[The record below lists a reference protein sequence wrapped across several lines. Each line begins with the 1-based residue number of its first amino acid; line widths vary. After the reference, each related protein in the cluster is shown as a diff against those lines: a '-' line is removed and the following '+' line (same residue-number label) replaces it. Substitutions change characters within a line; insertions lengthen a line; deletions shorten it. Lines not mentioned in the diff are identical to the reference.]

1 MPEPATPTT
10 RTPHNAQA
18 PRPAQAAHE
27 SHGPGSPTPARGRG
41 SILGVIFSP
50 RGELTGAI
58 IAGAFLLA
66 GFVWHV
72 LLKNEALSW
81 LVWTSLGVGMV
92 FGVRAAWQAIAQW
105 RIDIDVLMIV
115 GAGLA
120 AYIGHP
126 EEGALLLFL
135 FTLAGALEELAM
147 QRTKREV
154 EALNKLMPVEAI
166 VLRGGEWV
174 EADPESLSPGE
185 IVKVRPG
192 ERVPTDAVVITGTTS
207 FDQSAITGESMPR
220 AVGVGDEL
228 YAGTINTDDPIEARV
243 LRPVRESSLQRILN
257 LVTQA
262 SEQREPVQRIID
274 RVSEPYALGVMGLS
288 FTVLVT
294 WWLALGRPWA
304 DALYTA
310 ITLLIVASPCA
321 LVIATPTA
329 TLAAIARAARAG
341 LLFKGG
347 QAIERLATIGAICF
361 DKTGTLTMGRPQ
373 VYEIQPVAWSEMPR
387 LLGIAAGLEADS
399 THPIAAAVRDS
410 SAKHGVAPAQITEL
424 GHVTGRGIQGVIG
437 AGRVRLGSYAFAE
450 ELIPTCLRARVR
462 ELLEQAQGRGH
473 VAIVVAHQSPDLPAE
488 GEAAVILM
496 SDPPRPGAHEL
507 TKQLHELGIRP
518 ARMLTGDNRR
528 TAERVAASLGLD
540 QVDAELLPE
549 GKVEIVRRMRDDR
562 KHTGVKYPG
571 VALMGDGVND
581 APALAAAD
589 LAIGMGAIG
598 SDAALE
604 SSDVVLLA
612 EHLGVVPWGI
622 ELARRT
628 RTIVKANLVFAMG
641 VIVLMSLA
649 TLVGSLIARSVPL
662 SLGVLAHEGGTI
674 LVVANSLRLL
684 FVPDPRSAG
693 QKNT

>member
-1 MPEPATPTT
+1 MTQTSAPHTTHAPHAKPA
-10 RTPHNAQA
+10 A
-18 PRPAQAAHE
+18 PPA
-27 SHGPGSPTPARGRG
+27 SFLDT
-41 SILGVIFSP
+41 LFSP
-50 RGELTGAI
+50 KGELTGAI
-58 IAGAFLLA
+58 IAGVFLLA
-66 GFVWHV
+66 GFIVHT
-72 LLKNEALSW
+72 LLKQESAEW
-81 LVWTSLGVGMV
+81 LVWVSLGVGMV
-92 FGVRAAWQAIAQW
+92 YGLRAAWQAVAQW

-154 EALNKLMPVEAI
+154 EALNKLMPVDAI
-166 VLRGGEWV
+166 VLRQGHWV
-174 EADPESLSPGE
+174 EADPDSLVPGE

-192 ERVPTDAVVITGTTS
+192 ERVPTDAVVTSGATS

-220 AVGVGDEL
+220 NVAEGDEL
-228 YAGTINTDDPIEARV
+228 YAGTINTDAPIEARV
-243 LRPVRESSLQRILN
+243 LRPVRESSLQKILN

-274 RVSEPYALGVMGLS
+274 RVSEPYALGVMGIS
-288 FTVLVT
+288 FAVLMV
-294 WWLALGRPWA
+294 WWLLLKRPWS
-304 DALYTA
+304 DALYTS

-361 DKTGTLTMGRPQ
+361 DKTGTLTMGKPQ
-373 VYEIQPVAWSEMPR
+373 VYDIQPVAWSDTAR
-387 LLGIAAGLEADS
+387 LLSIAAGLEADS
-399 THPIAAAVRDS
+399 THPIAAAVRDAAS
-410 SAKHGVAPAQITEL
+410 KRGAKPTTIGEL
-424 GHVTGRGIQGVIG
+424 SHVTGKGIAGAIG
-437 AGRVRLGSYAFAE
+437 AARARLGSYSFAE
-450 ELIPTCLRARVR
+450 QLIPICLRARVR
-462 ELLEQAQGRGH
+462 ELLDQAQGRGH
-473 VAIVVAHQSPDLPAE
+473 VAIVAAHESPDLPAG

-496 SDPPRPGAHEL
+496 ADPPRPGAHEL
-507 TKQLHELGIRP
+507 TKQLHDLGVRP

-528 TAERVAASLGLD
+528 TAERVAAALGLD

-549 GKVEIVRRMRDDR
+549 NKVEIVRRMRDER
-562 KHTGVKYPG
+562 KHSGMKYPG

-612 EHLGVVPWGI
+612 EHLSVVPWGV

-628 RTIVKANLVFAMG
+628 RTIVKANLVFALG
-641 VIVLMSLA
+641 VIVLMSIA
-649 TLVGSLIARSVPL
+649 TLIGSLIERVVPL
-662 SLGVLAHEGGTI
+662 SIGVLAHEGGTI

-684 FVPDPRSAG
+684 LIPDPRQAPP
-693 QKNT
+693 KHT